1 MKHKRLDR
9 DIWYDI
15 AEKRYIQK
23 RVDVEDFHGTV
34 SVVYIDKAVNE
45 CVWQFPCGEVTVC
58 ADGMKWLEILP
69 DKENYLIT
77 AMISKEG
84 RIVLWY
90 IDMIAGYGFEQD
102 GVAYYADLYL
112 DLVVT
117 PDGYIKIDDMDELMD
132 ALADGDITDAQVS
145 LALHTKRKLERGVL
159 CDIPRFTD
167 KCMRLLEIAENQ

>member
-1 MKHKRLDR
+1 MKRKRLDR

-23 RVDVEDFHGTV
+23 RVDVHGFHGTV

-45 CVWQFPCGEVTVC
+45 CVWQFPCGDVTVC

-77 AMISKEG
+77 AMIKDGE
-84 RIVLWY
+84 IVLWY
-90 IDMIAGYGFEQD
+90 IDMIAGAGFGKD
-102 GVAYYADLYL
+102 GVAYYDDLYL

-117 PDGYIKIDDMDELMD
+117 PDGYIKVDDMDELMD
-132 ALADGDITDAQVS
+132 ALADGDVTDTQVS
-145 LALHTKRKLERGVL
+145 LALYTKKKLERKVL
-159 CDIPRFTD
+159 CDILRFTEH
-167 KCMRLLEIAENQ
+167 CQSLLAIAENM